1 MPIFHLMKKAP
12 GTALFLVLLFVT
24 VFLPGCGKDEGDLFS
39 SSGGAAETAAF
50 FDVADSRS
58 ANGEA
63 EKSSSPA
70 EAEEGLKDD
79 GTAPVDALRETA
91 EEMEAVIVHICGAV
105 AEPGVYELE
114 VGSRV
119 MDAVK
124 AGGGFLP
131 EADQDS
137 CNLAEPVADGC
148 QIYIMTKEESL
159 EAKAAGRTAGIQR
172 AGQAGTGQAGGA
184 FAGGQAEGA
193 GRVNLNT
200 ADKAALM
207 TLPGIGES
215 RADDI
220 LEWRSKNGRFEK
232 PEDIM
237 KVSGIKEGAFE
248 KIKDKITV

>member
-50 FDVADSRS
+50 FDVADSGS
-58 ANGEA
+58 ADGEA

-79 GTAPVDALRETA
+79 GTASADALRENA

-114 VGSRV
+114 AGSRV

-172 AGQAGTGQAGGA
+172 AGQAGTGQ
-184 FAGGQAEGA
+184 AGGQAEGA

>member
-58 ANGEA
+58 ADGEA

-114 VGSRV
+114 
-119 MDAVK
+119 AVSYTH
-124 AGGGFLP
+124 L
-131 EADQDS
+131 
-137 CNLAEPVADGC
+137 
-148 QIYIMTKEESL
+148 
-159 EAKAAGRTAGIQR
+159 R
-172 AGQAGTGQAGGA
+172 AHET
-184 FAGGQAEGA
+184 
-193 GRVNLNT
+193 
-200 ADKAALM
+200 
-207 TLPGIGES
+207 
-215 RADDI
+215 
-220 LEWRSKNGRFEK
+220 
-232 PEDIM
+232 
-237 KVSGIKEGAFE
+237 
-248 KIKDKITV
+248 

>member
-1 MPIFHLMKKAP
+1 MPIFHLKKKAP

-39 SSGGAAETAAF
+39 SAGGAAETAAF
-50 FDVADSRS
+50 FDAADSGS
-58 ANGEA
+58 MDGEA

-79 GTAPVDALRETA
+79 GTASADALGKTA

-114 VGSRV
+114 AGSRV

-137 CNLAEPVADGC
+137 CNLAEPVTDGC

-172 AGQAGTGQAGGA
+172 AGQAGGA

-220 LEWRSKNGRFEK
+220 LEWRSQNGRFEK

>member
-1 MPIFHLMKKAP
+1 M
-12 GTALFLVLLFVT
+12 LLFVT

-50 FDVADSRS
+50 FDVADSGS
-58 ANGEA
+58 ADGEA

-70 EAEEGLKDD
+70 ESEEGLKDD

-114 VGSRV
+114 AGSRV

-172 AGQAGTGQAGGA
+172 AGQAGTGQ
-184 FAGGQAEGA
+184 AGGQAEGA